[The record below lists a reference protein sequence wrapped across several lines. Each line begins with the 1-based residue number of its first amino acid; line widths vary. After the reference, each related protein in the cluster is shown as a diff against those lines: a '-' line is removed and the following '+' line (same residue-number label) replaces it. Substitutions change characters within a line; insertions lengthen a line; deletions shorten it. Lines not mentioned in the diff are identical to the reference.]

1 MNMKS
6 KKRNYSLFL
15 AACLATSV
23 LLGACEDWTEIE
35 SLDINTPSLQETNP
49 QLYEDYLKDLNTYK
63 GGNHKLVMVSVDN
76 VADPSKQ
83 AERLTALPDSVD
95 YISLN
100 NPDNLSAAMVADF
113 DKVRVKGMKV
123 VYTINFA
130 EFEETWKDMQKADPS
145 LTEEDAVA
153 YLNQRTEDMLAL
165 TDKYN
170 FDGIIADY
178 TGRSLVSLKGEE
190 LEQYSN
196 RQANFFNLLKTWK
209 EKIGK
214 SLLFYGNVQYLTADN
229 ISLTGMF
236 DYLILKTALSSNG
249 GDLTLKAL
257 LAVQAGKDV
266 FGDESNPVPTDRFIA
281 CVQLPKADDKDQI
294 IGYWNSLNEL
304 GEKMLATEGAAWWN
318 IQASENFERKGMF
331 IMNVQ
336 ADYYNDTFA
345 SVREVIQ
352 IMNPSK

>member
-113 DKVRVKGMKV
+113 DKVRAKGMKV

>member
-1 MNMKS
+1 MKS
-6 KKRNYSLFL
+6 IKRNHSLFL

-35 SLDINTPSLQETNP
+35 SLDINTPSLEDKNP
-49 QLYEDYLKDLNTYK
+49 QLYEDYLKDLNNYQE
-63 GGNHKLVMVSVDN
+63 GNHKLVMVSLDN
-76 VADPSKQ
+76 VEDPGKQ
-83 AERLTALPDSVD
+83 AERLIALPDSVD

-100 NPDNLSAAMVADF
+100 NPNNLSAAMLAEF
-113 DKVRVKGMKV
+113 DKVRAKGMKV
-123 VYTINFA
+123 VYTINYT
-130 EFEETWKDMQKADPS
+130 EFEEVWKEMYKANPT
-145 LTEEDAVA
+145 LTEEDAVT
-153 YLNQRTEDMLAL
+153 YLNQRTEEMLAL
-165 TDKYN
+165 ADKYN

-190 LEQYSN
+190 LAQYSN
-196 RQANFFNLLKTWK
+196 RQTNFFNLLKAWK
-209 EKIGK
+209 EKSGK
-214 SLLFYGNVQYLTADN
+214 SLLFYGNVQYLTSDN

-236 DYLILKTALSSNG
+236 DYIILKTALSSNG

-257 LAVQAGKDV
+257 LAVQAGIDA
-266 FGDESNPVPTDRFIA
+266 FGNESNPVPADRFIA

-294 IGYWNSLNEL
+294 IGYWNSLNEA
-304 GEKMLATEGAAWWN
+304 GEKTLATEGAAWWSL
-318 IQASENFERKGMF
+318 QASENFERKGMF

-336 ADYYNDTFA
+336 ADYYNGTFA

>member
-113 DKVRVKGMKV
+113 DKVRAKGMKV

-130 EFEETWKDMQKADPS
+130 EFEETWKEMQKADPS

-209 EKIGK
+209 EKSGK

>member
-1 MNMKS
+1 M
-6 KKRNYSLFL
+6 LF
-15 AACLATSV
+15 
-23 LLGACEDWTEIE
+23 D
-35 SLDINTPSLQETNP
+35 
-49 QLYEDYLKDLNTYK
+49 
-63 GGNHKLVMVSVDN
+63 
-76 VADPSKQ
+76 
-83 AERLTALPDSVD
+83 
-95 YISLN
+95 
-100 NPDNLSAAMVADF
+100 
-113 DKVRVKGMKV
+113 
-123 VYTINFA
+123 
-130 EFEETWKDMQKADPS
+130 
-145 LTEEDAVA
+145 
-153 YLNQRTEDMLAL
+153 
-165 TDKYN
+165 
-170 FDGIIADY
+170 
-178 TGRSLVSLKGEE
+178 
-190 LEQYSN
+190 
-196 RQANFFNLLKTWK
+196 
-209 EKIGK
+209 
-214 SLLFYGNVQYLTADN
+214 GNVQYLTADN

>member
-113 DKVRVKGMKV
+113 DKVRAKGMKV

-130 EFEETWKDMQKADPS
+130 EFEETWKEMQKADPS

-209 EKIGK
+209 EKSGK

-257 LAVQAGKDV
+257 LAVQAGKDA